1 VQSPNRVL
9 LLCCPCAPR
18 LQVPCSASRV
28 VPGAHRVVGP
38 DTHRGSGPREV
49 HTTVSQIGVQ
59 ARARHWATSLA
70 IRVRQI
76 ASRVRSSRPSTT
88 SGAVEPSRNCSSPPP
103 ATPRSATHSTHNS
116 LCLPSAVVKAL
127 EPAALVEAAAY
138 PSPTSLMT
146 TKSCIVF
153 HLHKTTTLWDT
164 RAELAESPSNS
175 KRRHLPPCSRSR
187 RTSVGDA
194 VGTAV
199 EAEGHSVMADDHD

>member
-1 VQSPNRVL
+1 M
-9 LLCCPCAPR
+9 
-18 LQVPCSASRV
+18 
-28 VPGAHRVVGP
+28 
-38 DTHRGSGPREV
+38 
-49 HTTVSQIGVQ
+49 
-59 ARARHWATSLA
+59 
-70 IRVRQI
+70 
-76 ASRVRSSRPSTT
+76 
-88 SGAVEPSRNCSSPPP
+88 EPSRNCSSPPP

-127 EPAALVEAAAY
+127 EPADLVEAAAY

-199 EAEGHSVMADDHD
+199 EAEGHSRIGASAVRLLLHFPAPPAAAKGSWARNIRGSNLATVINWSIQ